1 MAASGR
7 HVRTAHVSLA
17 SRVGRLVLFNA
28 LTLWSPITARA
39 QQPVTL
45 ATLLRDADSASPA
58 LRAARARLA
67 AARAR
72 IEPSATRPDPT
83 LQAGFLNLPITR
95 PNLRDDEMTMSMIGI
110 SQSFPAAGR
119 LSQRRRVATADAES
133 AAAEYASTRLS
144 VHAAIEGLYFEL
156 LFVDASR
163 PLVEQQRD
171 ALSGIVRATDARYA
185 AGEAPQH
192 ELLTARIAAQR
203 IAESALIVRE
213 QQRTLTAR
221 LNAHLNRDDSVSLT
235 LAATEIV
242 SRVADPAATNARYAD
257 TTLGSRV
264 ADSPLLSLDSLQRL
278 AATRSP
284 VLMSQKAMI
293 RAQAAR
299 VQLAQAA
306 GAPDIDVSLQYG
318 NRLGRRDM
326 MTAMVAIPLHV
337 QRARNLTP
345 QRIAAQA
352 DLDALTAE
360 HDALQAQLRADV
372 TTLTSDAERARA
384 QTALYAQSIL
394 PQARAAVASALTSYQ
409 ASRTELATVLSAQS
423 AVLTYEMSQLR
434 SRIDV
439 AIALSRLRQ
448 TVGAEVLR

>member
-242 SRVADPAATNARYAD
+242 SRVADPAVTNARYAD

-423 AVLTYEMSQLR
+423 AVLTYEMSLLR

>member
-1 MAASGR
+1 MPFRPVAALCARVAASYR
-7 HVRTAHVSLA
+7 HVRTSHVSLA
-17 SRVGRLVLFNA
+17 SRVGRLVLLNA
-28 LTLWSPITARA
+28 LTLWSPTTARA

-45 ATLLRDADSASPA
+45 AALLRDADSASPA
-58 LRAARARLA
+58 LRAARARIA

-110 SQSFPAAGR
+110 SQSFPAVGR

-133 AAAEYASTRLS
+133 AAAEYATTRLS

-163 PLVEQQRD
+163 PLVEEQCD

-185 AGEAPQH
+185 AGQAPQH

-235 LAATEIV
+235 LAATEIT
-242 SRVADPAATNARYAD
+242 SRVADPAVTNARYAD

-264 ADSPLLSLDSLQRL
+264 ADSKHRWY
-278 AATRSP
+278 RSCSWTP
-284 VLMSQKAMI
+284 SSNHCV
-293 RAQAAR
+293 
-299 VQLAQAA
+299 
-306 GAPDIDVSLQYG
+306 
-318 NRLGRRDM
+318 
-326 MTAMVAIPLHV
+326 
-337 QRARNLTP
+337 P
-345 QRIAAQA
+345 QR
-352 DLDALTAE
+352 
-360 HDALQAQLRADV
+360 
-372 TTLTSDAERARA
+372 
-384 QTALYAQSIL
+384 
-394 PQARAAVASALTSYQ
+394 
-409 ASRTELATVLSAQS
+409 
-423 AVLTYEMSQLR
+423 
-434 SRIDV
+434 
-439 AIALSRLRQ
+439 
-448 TVGAEVLR
+448 G